1 MESLVLQKKK
11 YLHTNSTSM
20 PFFCSLYECQ
30 CRSTPWRVYYL
41 GHGGISRSIKDI
53 KILKALQQ
61 QGIISRIYPW

>member
-20 PFFCSLYECQ
+20 PFYPMESILS
-30 CRSTPWRVYYL
+30 RAWR
-41 GHGGISRSIKDI
+41 HIKDI

>member
-20 PFFCSLYECQ
+20 PFY
-30 CRSTPWRVYYL
+30 PWRVYYL
-41 GHGGISRSIKDI
+41 GHGGISRSIKDM

>member
-20 PFFCSLYECQ
+20 PFYPMESILS
-30 CRSTPWRVYYL
+30 R
-41 GHGGISRSIKDI
+41 HGGISRSIKDI

>member
-20 PFFCSLYECQ
+20 PFYPMESILS
-30 CRSTPWRVYYL
+30 RAWRHQQINK
-41 GHGGISRSIKDI
+41 GHKE
-53 KILKALQQ
+53 LKALQQ

>member
-20 PFFCSLYECQ
+20 PFYPMESIL
-30 CRSTPWRVYYL
+30 
-41 GHGGISRSIKDI
+41 SRSIKDI

>member
-1 MESLVLQKKK
+1 MKSLWKVWFSRKRSI
-11 YLHTNSTSM
+11 YIRIAR
-20 PFFCSLYECQ
+20 Q

-41 GHGGISRSIKDI
+41 GHGGISRSIKDM

>member
-1 MESLVLQKKK
+1 MESLVLQKK
-11 YLHTNSTSM
+11 N
-20 PFFCSLYECQ
+20 
-30 CRSTPWRVYYL
+30 L

>member
-20 PFFCSLYECQ
+20 PFYPMESILS
-30 CRSTPWRVYYL
+30 RAWRHQQINK
-41 GHGGISRSIKDI
+41 G
-53 KILKALQQ
+53 LQQ